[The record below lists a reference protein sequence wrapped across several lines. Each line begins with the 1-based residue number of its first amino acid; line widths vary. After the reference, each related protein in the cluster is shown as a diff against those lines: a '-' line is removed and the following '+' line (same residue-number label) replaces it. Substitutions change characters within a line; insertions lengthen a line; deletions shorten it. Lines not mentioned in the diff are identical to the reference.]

1 MNTNL
6 IKKTF
11 ILSIGLF
18 SNFVFADDFQNCL
31 NKLKGEILK
40 SGVSIETFNTYA
52 NNLSPDMSIPPKL
65 DTQPE
70 FKTPIWDYISNLVD
84 DSRIESGISLL
95 SQYRPILNTV
105 SEQYLIPPEVIVAVW
120 GVESNFGKNFGK
132 FPLVQSLGTLSCYG
146 RRQDYFKTEF
156 FSALRIVQSG
166 DIKYEELKGS
176 WAGAFGHTQFMPS
189 TFEKTAVDFDG
200 DGKRDLINNI
210 PDALA
215 STANFLKKAGWDNNK
230 SWGYEVKLPPNF
242 DNSNDGRKIKRD
254 ITYWNKKGLSL
265 IDGSKLPNDI
275 PETGLLTVSG
285 VNGPAFLVTKNFD
298 AIYKYNAAESYAL
311 AIAHLSD
318 RIKGGSPFMTPW
330 PTDDGPL
337 SKIEKLELQN
347 ILIQKGYPLGDV
359 TGEIG
364 PKTKAAIKNE
374 QIKLG
379 IESNGRAGQKIFLLL
394 GKKNNLS
401 E

>member
-1 MNTNL
+1 
-6 IKKTF
+6 
-11 ILSIGLF
+11 
-18 SNFVFADDFQNCL
+18 
-31 NKLKGEILK
+31 
-40 SGVSIETFNTYA
+40 
-52 NNLSPDMSIPPKL
+52 
-65 DTQPE
+65 
-70 FKTPIWDYISNLVD
+70 
-84 DSRIESGISLL
+84 L

-105 SEQYLIPPEVIVAVW
+105 SEQYGVPPEVIVAVW

-215 STANFLKKAGWDNNK
+215 STANFLKKAGWIINK
-230 SWGYEVKLPPNF
+230 NWGYEVKLPNNF
-242 DNSNDGRKIKRD
+242 DNSNESRKTKRD
-254 ITYWNKKGLSL
+254 VSYWNKKGRSL
-265 IDGSKLPNDI
+265 IDGSQLPNDL

-285 VNGPAFLVTKNFD
+285 VNGPVFLVTKNFD

-318 RIKGGSPFMTPW
+318 RIKGGKPFMTSW

-337 SKIEKLELQN
+337 NRVEKLELQN
-347 ILIQKGYPLGDV
+347 ILIQKGYQLGDV
-359 TGEIG
+359 NGEIG
-364 PKTKAAIKNE
+364 PKTKAAIKSE

-379 IESNGRAGQKIFLLL
+379 LEPNSRAGQKILLL
-394 GKKNNLS
+394 LRQKN
-401 E
+401 